1 MNLTSEQFDELHQ
14 EIDDIVDE
22 ESNTILEKIFDDIKD
37 SLTDMYNEIIRRVG
51 NLLEDY
57 LEENNSSDLNDAVR
71 RMANNQTA
79 PVQNNQSVTQ
89 NGVTYAT
96 TINARIQALKTYL
109 SNQQRN
115 GAGQQELNITRAK
128 INELES
134 LVGQIGR

>member
-1 MNLTSEQFDELHQ
+1 MSLNQYDYEDINRTIDNIIDEETDDTVGTLRDCMDELYNNIM
-14 EIDDIVDE
+14 ERV
-22 ESNTILEKIFDDIKD
+22 KD
-37 SLTDMYNEIIRRVG
+37 A
-51 NLLEDY
+51 LEDY
-57 LEENNSSDLNDAVR
+57 LVDDNSDLNDAVR
-71 RMANNQTA
+71 RMANRQTA

-115 GAGQQELNITRAK
+115 GASQQELNITRAK

>member
-1 MNLTSEQFDELHQ
+1 MSLTYFEMNQLEDE
-14 EIDDIVDE
+14 IRTMVDE
-22 ESNTILEKIFDDIKD
+22 ETDTALENIKEAVEDELGELFTRIMDRIPNILEDFIEDD
-37 SLTDMYNEIIRRVG
+37 
-51 NLLEDY
+51 
-57 LEENNSSDLNDAVR
+57 SDLNDTVR
-71 RMANNQTA
+71 RMANRQAA

-109 SNQQRN
+109 NNQQRN
-115 GAGQQELNITRAK
+115 GASQQELNITRAK